1 MLEAL
6 LFYRSTFNSVFF
18 ANAATFLFKLELFI
32 NLAMSDLSTNCFC
45 LTHLDLMSNI
55 SAT

>member
-6 LFYRSTFNSVFF
+6 LFYRSTFNSAFF